1 MIYNHTQIYTVK
13 STPAKNQFNSQKKE
27 TTRSITYRLPSKIVE
42 ELETEAM
49 NKKISQNVLVK
60 QILEKYVN
68 WDRFGDK
75 IGMIPIPK
83 GILDSL
89 GAEMDGNDINEIIK
103 TVLPII
109 KDTVLFMKGKYDLKR
124 CIETLEDYMRVS
136 GMKSDHR
143 IEGELHHFI
152 IQHKLGMNWSFFTE
166 QLLKEIF
173 NQFIPNKNIKFQTT
187 KNTIIATIPL
197 GSDFREHDY

>member
-1 MIYNHTQIYTVK
+1 MK

-124 CIETLEDYMRVS
+124 CIETLEDYMRAS

-143 IEGELHHFI
+143 IEGASHHFV
-152 IQHKLGMNWSFFTE
+152 IQHELGSNWSRFTE
-166 QLLKEIF
+166 QLLGEIF
-173 NQFIPNKNIKFQTT
+173 HEFLPDARMKSQTT
-187 KNTIIATIPL
+187 ESTVVATIKL
-197 GSDFREHDY
+197 SEDFREHDY